1 MGSIREMNIKNSI
14 YCFFDVMI
22 NVKNFDSNLLKI
34 EKNLHKNIDIWYIGY
49 IKMKNLG
56 YVIIHSV
63 NPLHF
68 INDKVDGYIKENNGN
83 KYLIFASI
91 GKTKKYWQ
99 NTQNVQKSKL
109 KQKSN

>member
-1 MGSIREMNIKNSI
+1 MRSIKEINIKNRI

-22 NVKNFDSNLLKI
+22 NVKNFDSDLLKI
-34 EKNLHKNIDIWYIGY
+34 AKNSYKNIDIWYIGY
-49 IKMKNLG
+49 IKMKTLG

-63 NPLHF
+63 NPLYF
-68 INDKVDGYIKENNGN
+68 INDKVDGYLKENNGN

-99 NTQNVQKSKL
+99 NTQNVKKSKI
-109 KQKSN
+109 